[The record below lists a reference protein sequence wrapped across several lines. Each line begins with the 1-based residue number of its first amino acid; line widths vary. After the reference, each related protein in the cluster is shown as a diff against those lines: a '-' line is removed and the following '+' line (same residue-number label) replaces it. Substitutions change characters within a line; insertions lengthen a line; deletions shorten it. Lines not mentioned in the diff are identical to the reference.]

1 VEGTQMQKASDAVTL
16 EAFIYKAFALCIWLR
31 GGICPL
37 STVQNK
43 LRERDKFPDDHSN
56 AVDTI

>member
-1 VEGTQMQKASDAVTL
+1 MQKASDAVTL